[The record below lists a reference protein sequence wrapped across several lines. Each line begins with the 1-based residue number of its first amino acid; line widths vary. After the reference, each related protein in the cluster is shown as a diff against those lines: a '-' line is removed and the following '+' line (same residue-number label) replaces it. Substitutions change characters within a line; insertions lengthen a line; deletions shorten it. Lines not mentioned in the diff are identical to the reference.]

1 MKRVAAAL
9 LALLL
14 PLGLYGAS
22 GQQVIDGV
30 LEPAGYVQIT
40 DVSTAI
46 GVGSIPANTKLTLVQ
61 AEGQDVRWRDDGT
74 DPTAGVGM
82 LLEDGQTLVYNGNPT
97 VLRLIQVTTT
107 AKLNISFYR

>member
-1 MKRVAAAL
+1 MKRLAIFFFAIWL
-9 LALLL
+9 PLAL
-14 PLGLYGAS
+14 YGSS
-22 GQQVIDGV
+22 GQQVIDGI
-30 LEPAGYVQIT
+30 LEPAGYVQVT
-40 DVSTAI
+40 DVSTAV
-46 GVGSIPANTKLTLVQ
+46 GVGTIPTNTKLTLVQ

-97 VLRLIQVTTT
+97 ALKIIQVTTT